1 LANLPHPLANVS
13 DRPTGQSLARAIGV
27 TRERDGSGRST
38 VVFPKPSGRAMSPG
52 TGSNARPLARQIELE
67 APSLNG
73 HGPDAVPGAAAE
85 PSTHDTVEFE
95 ELYDRV
101 LSRLRR
107 DLIVERERRGD
118 LAGAYFR

>member
-1 LANLPHPLANVS
+1 
-13 DRPTGQSLARAIGV
+13 
-27 TRERDGSGRST
+27 
-38 VVFPKPSGRAMSPG
+38 M
-52 TGSNARPLARQIELE
+52 NARSLARQIELE
-67 APSLNG
+67 YPSLNG
-73 HGPDAVPGAAAE
+73 HGRDAVPSAAGE

-95 ELYDRV
+95 DLYDRV

>member
-1 LANLPHPLANVS
+1 V
-13 DRPTGQSLARAIGV
+13 
-27 TRERDGSGRST
+27 
-38 VVFPKPSGRAMSPG
+38 
-52 TGSNARPLARQIELE
+52 
-67 APSLNG
+67 NG
-73 HGPDAVPGAAAE
+73 DGPDMIPDPPVRRSVYGAG
-85 PSTHDTVEFE
+85 EFE